1 MDHLTPTQRKTLR
14 RLLREREEAARAEI
28 RAKTAER
35 ADAPYAELAG
45 GVTDE
50 ADEAA
55 ADLIVDVDNA
65 MIGMDL
71 AEVREITAALE
82 RMKNHRYG
90 VCAGCE
96 EPIDYARLHA
106 YPVATRCTRC
116 QSVHERTF
124 AVGAHSTL

>member
-28 RAKTAER
+28 RAKAAER
-35 ADAPYAELAG
+35 AEAPYAELAG

-90 VCAGCE
+90 LCAGCE
-96 EPIDYARLHA
+96 EPIDYARLRA

-124 AVGAHSTL
+124 ATGQHSTL

>member
-1 MDHLTPTQRKTLR
+1 MDHLNPTQRKTLQ
-14 RLLREREEAARAEI
+14 RLLHERDEAARAEI
-28 RAKTAER
+28 RAKASER
-35 ADAPYAELAG
+35 AESPYAELAG

-82 RMKNHRYG
+82 RMENHRYG

-116 QSVHERTF
+116 QGVHERTF
-124 AVGAHSTL
+124 AMGHHSTL